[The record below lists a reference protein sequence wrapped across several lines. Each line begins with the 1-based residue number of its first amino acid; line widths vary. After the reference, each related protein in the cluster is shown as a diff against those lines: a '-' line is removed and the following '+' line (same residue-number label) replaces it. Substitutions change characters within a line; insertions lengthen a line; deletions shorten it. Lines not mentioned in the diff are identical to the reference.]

1 MTTDEP
7 EEHRR
12 TVAERPVLGAMLT
25 ATPSFDTVGE
35 VSKILSEEHWHLP
48 AHATIYSAIVRLHG
62 HDRPTN
68 PITVAQEL
76 ERTGDLGRCGGAKY
90 LHQLVMEA
98 LPSAAAPYYA
108 EGVKGYARLEQ
119 LDQLG
124 IRARQRANQAA
135 PETADEAIAA
145 HVSEAEQLLGS
156 TFDGDDDFGRFGD
169 DLEEHL
175 DWLEADRVKPFA
187 VTGFAD
193 LDELMTLEPGQL
205 VLAAAR
211 PAMGK
216 SAFAL
221 GVAVATALT
230 GRPVVFHSL
239 EMGKREVTNRILAA
253 KARVGFHH
261 LKRGKELM
269 VDDDW
274 TALAKHLPELRDL
287 PLWMDYTA
295 RCSPSR
301 IRSRA
306 KTVARETG
314 QSPFIVLDYAQ
325 LLEQDRNGKQFESRY
340 AAMTDISR
348 ELKLIPRELECV
360 LLALAQLNRGP
371 EQRADKRPMA
381 SDLRD
386 TGALEQD
393 ADAIILLHRDDYY
406 EKSCSRA
413 GETDLIV
420 AKHRNGPT
428 CDITVAHQFHYS
440 RLVDMA
446 QS

>member
-1 MTTDEP
+1 MTSSDT

-12 TVAERPVLGAMLT
+12 TIAERPVLGAMLA
-25 ATPSFDTVGE
+25 ATPSYDTVGE
-35 VSKILSEEHWHLP
+35 VSKILTEQHWHLP
-48 AHATIYSAIVRLHG
+48 AHATIYAAIVRLHG
-62 HDRPTN
+62 YDRPTN
-68 PITVAQEL
+68 PITVAREL
-76 ERTGDLGRCGGAKY
+76 EHTGDLGRCFGVGY
-90 LHQLVMEA
+90 LHKLVAEA
-98 LPSAAAPYYA
+98 LPGPSAPYYA
-108 EGVKGYARLEQ
+108 EGVRGYARLDG

-124 IRARQRANQAA
+124 MRARQRANQTA
-135 PETADEAIAA
+135 PENADEAIAA
-145 HVSEAEQLLGS
+145 HVSEAEELLGA
-156 TFDGDDDFGRFGD
+156 TLNGDDEFGLFGD
-169 DLEEHL
+169 DLEEHF
-175 DWLEADRVKPFA
+175 DSLEADQVKPFA
-187 VTGFAD
+187 VTGFTD
-193 LDELMTLEPGQL
+193 LDDVMTLEPGQL
-205 VLAAAR
+205 ILAAAR

-221 GVAVATALT
+221 GVAVATAMT

-239 EMGKREVTNRILAA
+239 EMGKKEVTNRVLAA
-253 KARVGFHH
+253 KARVQFHH
-261 LKRGKELM
+261 LKHGKELM
-269 VDDDW
+269 TDEDW
-274 TALAKHLPELRDL
+274 TALAKHTPDL
-287 PLWMDYTA
+287 KTMPLWMDYTA
-295 RCSPSR
+295 RCTPSR

-306 KTVARETG
+306 HTVARETG

-325 LLEQDRNGKQFESRY
+325 LVESDRNGRQYESRY

-348 ELKLIPRELECV
+348 ELKLIPRELDCV

-371 EQRADKRPMA
+371 EQRADKRPMQ

-406 EKSCSRA
+406 EKACQRA

-440 RLVDMA
+440 RLVDMG